1 MSAFDVELMTV
12 SIFNPLT
19 KSQICKICYLLDEVD
34 PTWMKIHDKFAIW
47 YILKKTSTLCVASG
61 ATDNRLDLVILLDMS
76 KLTIPTHRAVSL
88 RLA

>member
-12 SIFNPLT
+12 SIFNLLT
-19 KSQICKICYLLDEVD
+19 KFQIYKICYLLDEVD

-47 YILKKTSTLCVASG
+47 HILKNTSTLCVASG
-61 ATDNRLDLVILLDMS
+61 ATNNRLDLVILLDMS
-76 KLTIPTHRAVSL
+76 KLTIPTHRAISL